1 VSVTK
6 PFFRTCRQLA
16 DGSYENSGHGRY
28 VSDPRF
34 AVAGPQYVRAFLLIQ
49 KDLLE
54 LFDYIEPADQN
65 LSCYSYRI
73 HELHMRT
80 CIEVEA
86 HCKAI
91 LSENGYV
98 NPKRTADWWNVGD
111 YRKLNPTHHLSS
123 YEVRMP
129 LWHGARNVRKPFDAW
144 ATPHDLLP
152 WYQAYNEAKHDRHNN
167 FPRSN
172 FETLIS
178 SVSGLVALLSS
189 QFIRFDFQPAVLGT
203 EYGAPD
209 GGFEAAIG
217 GYFHVKFP
225 KDWSSDDRY
234 SFDWETL
241 SADPHPF
248 QALTF

>member
-1 VSVTK
+1 MPVSK

-16 DGSYENSGHGRY
+16 DGSYENAGQGRY

-34 AVAGPQYVRAFLLIQ
+34 AQSGAQYVRAFLLIQ

-65 LSCYSYRI
+65 QNCYSYRI
-73 HELHMRT
+73 HELHVRT

-98 NPKRTADWWNVGD
+98 NPNKTPEWWNTID
-111 YRKLNPTHHLSS
+111 YRRLNPTHHLSS
-123 YEVRMP
+123 YEIRMP
-129 LWHGARNVRKPFDAW
+129 LWHGTKHTQKPFDAW
-144 ATPHDLLP
+144 AAQGSLA
-152 WYQAYNEAKHDRHNN
+152 WYQAYNDAKHDRHNN
-167 FPRSN
+167 FPKSN
-172 FETLIS
+172 LEALIAA
-178 SVSGLVALLSS
+178 VSGLVALLSA
-189 QFIRFDFQPAVLGT
+189 QFITFDFQPAVLGIG
-203 EYGAPD
+203 YGGPD
-209 GGFEAAIG
+209 DGFETAIG

-225 KDWSSDDRY
+225 TDWPTDERY

-241 SADPHPF
+241 MTDANPF